1 MKYNFLL
8 LENQNLFYERKDKL
22 SSLNKL
28 SLNIL
33 EKEYTLISNTI
44 PQENS
49 LISEVVDSIKNNLVL
64 VNFEKVTSALKEVK
78 NNQIISHLKREDY
91 RKISYPVIT
100 ETEHLKNYLIK
111 NSFLFNIDSFLNS
124 SSFQGIEIDSWY
136 Q

>member
-8 LENQNLFYERKDKL
+8 IKNQNLFYERKNKMY
-22 SSLNKL
+22 SLDKL

-33 EKEYTLISNTI
+33 VKKYTLISDTV

-49 LISEVVDSIKNNLVL
+49 LMSEVIDLVKKNAVL
-64 VNFEKVTSALKEVK
+64 VNLEKVTSALKEIE
-78 NNQIISHLKREDY
+78 NNQIISHLKREDF

-111 NSFLFNIDSFLNS
+111 NSFLFNIDSFLNAS
-124 SSFQGIEIDSWY
+124 NFQGIEIDSWY

>member
-8 LENQNLFYERKDKL
+8 LKNQKLNYERKNKL
-22 SSLNKL
+22 FSLDKL

-33 EKEYTLISNTI
+33 VKKYTLISDTV
-44 PQENS
+44 PQEN
-49 LISEVVDSIKNNLVL
+49 LLMSEVVDLVKKNVVL
-64 VNFEKVTSALKEVK
+64 VNLEKVTSALKEIE
-78 NNQIISHLKREDY
+78 NNQIISHLKREDF

-111 NSFLFNIDSFLNS
+111 NSFLFNIDSFLNAS
-124 SSFQGIEIDSWY
+124 NFQGIEIDSWY

>member
-8 LENQNLFYERKDKL
+8 IKNQNLFYERKNKMY
-22 SSLNKL
+22 SLDKL

-33 EKEYTLISNTI
+33 VKKYTLISDTV
-44 PQENS
+44 PQEN
-49 LISEVVDSIKNNLVL
+49 LLMSEVVDLVKKNVVL
-64 VNFEKVTSALKEVK
+64 VNLEKVTSALKEIE
-78 NNQIISHLKREDY
+78 NNQIISHLKREDF

-111 NSFLFNIDSFLNS
+111 NSFLFNIDSFLNAS
-124 SSFQGIEIDSWY
+124 NFQGIEIDSWY

>member
-8 LENQNLFYERKDKL
+8 LKNQNLFYERKNKRFTLD
-22 SSLNKL
+22 KL

-33 EKEYTLISNTI
+33 VKKYTLISDTV
-44 PQENS
+44 PQEN
-49 LISEVVDSIKNNLVL
+49 LLMSEVVDLVKKNVVL
-64 VNFEKVTSALKEVK
+64 VNFEKVTSALKEIK
-78 NNQIISHLKREDY
+78 NNQIISHLKREDF

-111 NSFLFNIDSFLNS
+111 NSFLFNIDSFLNAS
-124 SSFQGIEIDSWY
+124 NFQGIEIDSWY

>member
-8 LENQNLFYERKDKL
+8 IKNQNLFYERKNKMY
-22 SSLNKL
+22 SLDKL

-33 EKEYTLISNTI
+33 VKKYTLISDTV
-44 PQENS
+44 PQEN
-49 LISEVVDSIKNNLVL
+49 LLMSEVVDLVKKNVVL
-64 VNFEKVTSALKEVK
+64 VNFEKVTSALKEIK
-78 NNQIISHLKREDY
+78 NNQIISHLKREDF

-111 NSFLFNIDSFLNS
+111 NSFLFNIDSFLNAS
-124 SSFQGIEIDSWY
+124 NFQGIEIDSWY

>member
-44 PQENS
+44 PKENS

>member
-78 NNQIISHLKREDY
+78 NNQIIFKMFSFSNY
-91 RKISYPVIT
+91 WIGNFSVIFT
-100 ETEHLKNYLIK
+100 
-111 NSFLFNIDSFLNS
+111 F
-124 SSFQGIEIDSWY
+124 
-136 Q
+136 

>member
-8 LENQNLFYERKDKL
+8 IKNQNLFYERKNKMY
-22 SSLNKL
+22 SLDKL

-33 EKEYTLISNTI
+33 VKKYTLISDTV

-49 LISEVVDSIKNNLVL
+49 LMSEVVDLVKKNVVL
-64 VNFEKVTSALKEVK
+64 VNLEKVTSALKEIE
-78 NNQIISHLKREDY
+78 NNQIISHLKREDF

-111 NSFLFNIDSFLNS
+111 NSFLFNTDLFLNAS
-124 SSFQGIEIDSWY
+124 NFQGIEIDSWY

>member
-8 LENQNLFYERKDKL
+8 LENQNLFYERNDKL

>member
-8 LENQNLFYERKDKL
+8 LKNHNLFYERKDKL
-22 SSLNKL
+22 SSLDKL

-33 EKEYTLISNTI
+33 EKEYTLISKTI
-44 PQENS
+44 PQEHS
-49 LISEVVDSIKNNLVL
+49 LVSEVVDLVKNNIVL
-64 VNFEKVTSALKEVK
+64 VNFEKVTSALKEIK